1 MKIQRALTIAGS
13 AARGGAGIQADLKTF
28 QEFDVFGTTAI
39 TAIVARN
46 PRTGQ
51 GIFPQSWDAIEAQL
65 VTIEEDIGV
74 DALKTGMLF
83 TKEIIEYVAQWIEQ
97 SAIENIVVDPVMI
110 GKMGSALLKDDAME
124 VMKTQLIPLATI
136 ITPNMPEASYLLD
149 GMVLDSVEDLKEA
162 ARRLLHLGPQFVLVK
177 GGRLEGPAV
186 DVLYD
191 GEQFY
196 LLEAPRIETLNT
208 NGAGCS
214 YSAAITAGLAK
225 GQTVQESVIEA
236 KKFITA
242 AIRHSL
248 MFKAGVGPTYH
259 AAYGKYDEVGCTV
272 TIEKSSS
279 ND

>member
-1 MKIQRALTIAGS
+1 MIIQRALTIAGS

-28 QEFDVFGTTAI
+28 QEFDVFGTTAV

-83 TKEIIEYVAQWIEQ
+83 TKDIIGHVAEWIKQ
-97 SAIENIVVDPVMI
+97 TTIQNIVVDPVMI
-110 GKMGSALLKDDAME
+110 GKMGSALLKEDAME
-124 VMKTQLIPLATI
+124 AMKNELIPLATI
-136 ITPNMPEASYLLD
+136 ITPNMPEASYLLG
-149 GMVLDSVEDLKEA
+149 GMELHSVDDLKEA
-162 ARRLLHLGPQFVLVK
+162 ARRLIELGPRFVLVK
-177 GGRLEGPAV
+177 GGRLEGPAI

-191 GEQFY
+191 GKQFY
-196 LLEAPRIETLNT
+196 LLKAPRIHTINT

-214 YSAAITAGLAK
+214 YLAAITAGLAK
-225 GQTVQESVIEA
+225 GQTVQDAVIEA

-259 AAYGKYDEVGCTV
+259 AAYGKYSETGCTV
-272 TIEKSSS
+272 TIEQA
-279 ND
+279 

>member
-1 MKIQRALTIAGS
+1 MIRRALTIAGS

-28 QEFDVFGTTAI
+28 QEFDVFGTTAV

-51 GIFPQSWDAIEAQL
+51 GIFPQSWEAIEAQL
-65 VTIEEDIGV
+65 VTIEEDIGI
-74 DALKTGMLF
+74 DAMKTGMLF
-83 TKEIIEYVAQWIEQ
+83 TKEIIVNVTKWIRQ
-97 SAIENIVVDPVMI
+97 SDIQHIVVDPVMI

-124 VMKTQLIPLATI
+124 AMQKQLIPHATV
-136 ITPNMPEASYLLD
+136 ITPNMPEASYLLG
-149 GMVLDSVEDLKEA
+149 GMELKSVADLKEA
-162 ARRLLHLGPQFVLVK
+162 ARRLFTFGPKFVLVK

-191 GEQFY
+191 GVQFY
-196 LLEAPRIETLNT
+196 LLEAPRIDTLNT

-225 GQTVQESVIEA
+225 GQTVPEAVIEA

-242 AIRHSL
+242 GIRHSL
-248 MFKAGVGPTYH
+248 TFKQGVGPTYH
-259 AAYGKYDEVGCTV
+259 AAYGKYDETSCKV
-272 TIEKSSS
+272 TIEQA
-279 ND
+279 

>member
-1 MKIQRALTIAGS
+1 MNIQRALTIAGS

-28 QEFDVFGTTAI
+28 QEFDVFGTTAV

-65 VTIEEDIGV
+65 VTIEDDIGV

-83 TKEIIEYVAQWIEQ
+83 TKDIIEHVSDWIKQ
-97 SAIENIVVDPVMI
+97 TTIQNIVVDPVMI
-110 GKMGSALLKDDAME
+110 GKMGSALLKEDAMDA
-124 VMKTQLIPLATI
+124 MKNDLIPLATI

-149 GMVLDSVEDLKEA
+149 GMELNSVDDLKEA
-162 ARRLLHLGPQFVLVK
+162 ARRLIELGPKFVLVK
-177 GGRLEGPAV
+177 GGRLEGPAI

-191 GEQFY
+191 GKQFY
-196 LLEAPRIETLNT
+196 LLKAPRINTINT

-225 GQTVQESVIEA
+225 GHTVQDAVIEA

-259 AAYGKYDEVGCTV
+259 AAYGKYDETGCTV
-272 TIEKSSS
+272 TIEQV
-279 ND
+279 